1 MNDSRHFQ
9 IPALEAKV
17 EDKTSE
23 ISQSDVKPSAT
34 LKGWNNQTL
43 LENNPKIDLRLVEE
57 NERLAA
63 ASKGVVRITRGAN
76 YRLSHPLGSNDV
88 PNDGR
93 RSASY
98 LSKPSKK
105 S

>member
-1 MNDSRHFQ
+1 MNDSRHFP
-9 IPALEAKV
+9 IPSLEAKV

-23 ISQSDVKPSAT
+23 ISESGVKPSAM
-34 LKGWNNQTL
+34 LKRWNNQTL
-43 LENNPKIDLRLVEE
+43 IENNPKIDLQVVEE

-63 ASKGVVRITRGAN
+63 ASKGAVRITRGAN

-88 PNDGR
+88 PSDARYTGR
-93 RSASY
+93 Y
-98 LSKPSKK
+98 LSRVAKK